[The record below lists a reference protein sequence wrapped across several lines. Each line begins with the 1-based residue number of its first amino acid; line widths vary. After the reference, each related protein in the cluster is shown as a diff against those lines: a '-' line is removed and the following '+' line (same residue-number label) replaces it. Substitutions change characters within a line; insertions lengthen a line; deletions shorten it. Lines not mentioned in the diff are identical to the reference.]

1 MVGSLRIARVAGIDI
16 KLHFTFLFVVLLGA
30 WQWGGFGPRGALF
43 GVLLTLLMFL
53 SVTLHELGHSLVA
66 QRFGITVR
74 DITLTP
80 LGGIAQLAS
89 RPKTPGQ
96 ELLVALAGPL
106 VNVALALG
114 LAMFAEWQWGL
125 DGVRRAVERSHT
137 FAPTAATLVGW
148 LLISNFALAAFNLLP
163 ALPMDGGRVLRAVLT
178 WPLGLERATRWAAL
192 VGRVFAVGFVGLG
205 LYGPNLILALIGAFV
220 FVAAGAEERAV
231 RLERVLCGIRARDAV
246 NPYAPRFL
254 PGTTLGEAVQALV
267 FTPYSAFAVEHFGRL
282 LGVVTRAE
290 LAHAF
295 HERGPGAFVAGVMH
309 RSVPS
314 IAADDPLEVARL
326 KMNEALSSYVAV
338 TDQDLF
344 IGLVTEMDLAQ
355 ALGVADRL
363 RGPTRRDAADA
374 PGW

>member
-1 MVGSLRIARVAGIDI
+1 MGGSLRIARVAGIDI

-43 GVLLTLLMFL
+43 GALLTLLMFL

-114 LAMFAEWQWGL
+114 LAALGEWQWGL

-137 FAPTAATLVGW
+137 FAPTATTLVGW
-148 LLISNFALAAFNLLP
+148 LLLSNVGLATFNLLP
-163 ALPMDGGRVLRAVLT
+163 ALPMDGGRVLRAVLS

-205 LYGPNLILALIGAFV
+205 LHWQNLILALIGAFV

-231 RLERVLCGIRARDAV
+231 RLERVLRGVRARDAV

-254 PGTTLGEAVQALV
+254 PGTTLGEAMQALV
-267 FTPYSAFAVEHFGRL
+267 FTPYPAFAVEHFGRL

-290 LAHAF
+290 LASAF
-295 HERGPGAFVAGVMH
+295 HEHGPGAFVASVMR

-314 IAADDPLEVARL
+314 LDADEPLEEARL

-344 IGLVTEMDLAQ
+344 LGLVTEMDLAQ
-355 ALGVADRL
+355 ALGLAERP